1 MGAYVFDYFDRQ
13 VHIFQKIWDN
23 ETTITGGEM
32 NTLLSDPI
40 HLFSM
45 LKPKTE
51 STILHSTSVL
61 IDLWLPEVGLPL
73 VVSQCPAC
81 AVFGSSLS
89 LPEMTLERT
98 VVVG

>member
-1 MGAYVFDYFDRQ
+1 
-13 VHIFQKIWDN
+13 
-23 ETTITGGEM
+23 M

-89 LPEMTLERT
+89 LLEMTLERT